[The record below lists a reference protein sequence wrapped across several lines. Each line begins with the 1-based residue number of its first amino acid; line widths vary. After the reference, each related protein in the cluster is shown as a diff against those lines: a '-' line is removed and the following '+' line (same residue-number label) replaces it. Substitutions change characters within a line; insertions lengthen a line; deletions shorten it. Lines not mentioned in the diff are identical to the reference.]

1 MATSQI
7 REVYN
12 QLAQQ
17 TIKDDNG
24 KAYKAKDLDELP
36 NKVEEADLPI
46 RLLLPF
52 NARSGGQNYTFLN
65 YGHTDAEIDWLI
77 TDLLLLR
84 SGGLGRGP
92 IDEAENTIL
101 YARAYAEF
109 LTTWGVVSGK
119 PLWVANAQFTPG
131 IWTWPT
137 GTANQFYGVEVQLT
151 IREAGIE

>member
-17 TIKDDNG
+17 TIRDDNG

-36 NKVEEADLPI
+36 NIVQEADLPI

-52 NARSGGQNYTFLN
+52 NARSGVQSYTFLN
-65 YGHTDAEIDWLI
+65 YGHTDAEIDWLV

-92 IDEAENTIL
+92 IDEAKKTIL

-109 LTTWGVVSGK
+109 LTTWHPVAGK
-119 PLWVANAQFTPG
+119 PLWVTNAQLTPG
-131 IWTWPT
+131 IWTWPI

-151 IREAGIE
+151 IKEAGIE